1 MRFIQELLEN
11 KSSNITER
19 YTHLVEKS
27 LRKIQSPQYD
37 L

>member
-1 MRFIQELLEN
+1 MRFIQEMLGN
-11 KSSNITER
+11 KSSNITEL
-19 YTHLVEKS
+19 YTLLAEKS

>member
-1 MRFIQELLEN
+1 MRFIQKLLGN
-11 KSSNITER
+11 KSSNITEL
-19 YTHLVEKS
+19 YILLVEKS

>member
-1 MRFIQELLEN
+1 MRFIQELLGN
-11 KSSNITER
+11 KSANVTEL
-19 YTHLVEKS
+19 YTLLVEKN